1 MKIIKVGNVE
11 LKVKLA
17 TTEEQQALGLM
28 NISSLPKDHGM
39 LFVYQKEKYLSFWMK
54 NTSIPLAIAFID
66 KNKRITQI
74 ELLEPYNEAV
84 VKSKQPSQWALEVNQ
99 DWFNNNN
106 VGIGDTID
114 IFNREIKIRV
124 LNKV

>member
-1 MKIIKVGNVE
+1 MKIIKVGNAE

-17 TTEEQQALGLM
+17 TTEEQQARGLM

-74 ELLEPYNEAV
+74 ELLEPHNEVV